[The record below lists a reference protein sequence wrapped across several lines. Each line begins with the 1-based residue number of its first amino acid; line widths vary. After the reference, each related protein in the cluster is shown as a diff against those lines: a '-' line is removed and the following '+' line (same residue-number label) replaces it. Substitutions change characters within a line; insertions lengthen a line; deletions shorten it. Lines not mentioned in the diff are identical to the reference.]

1 MFFLYRRCLLLQG
14 VRLKGGN
21 IWLEIRQLWSKL
33 VLLFQ
38 LRGVSRKIWRFWRI
52 WFPQR
57 DDVLALKAS
66 KRWRLVSSPTEA
78 NELLSLELPRAWEPM
93 SKKRAWGFDSS
104 TRSPNCFLS
113 ETWADKEQLESLKVK
128 IKYAGLFYVQTQN
141 RRGGL
146 ALF

>member
-1 MFFLYRRCLLLQG
+1 MFITDENNHVFSIQKMFASSG
-14 VRLKGGN
+14 GPGGN

-93 SKKRAWGFDSS
+93 SKKRA
-104 TRSPNCFLS
+104 
-113 ETWADKEQLESLKVK
+113 
-128 IKYAGLFYVQTQN
+128 
-141 RRGGL
+141 
-146 ALF
+146 